1 MYLTETHRV
10 YKDNPYYKMLDDYCF
25 KGKNLYNNAMYH
37 IRQYYLYYRSLQ
49 DNKPIENLN
58 LPAYLLD
65 YMKDK
70 GSYIDYYKLDYLS
83 KQLNNSLTEDYK
95 SLPISSCSQ
104 GVLKQLNQNWQS
116 FFKSIKDFAKHPDK
130 YKGKPKLPK
139 YLDKNGRYLLILTNQ
154 NCKIKDGYITFPK
167 SFDNFKL
174 QTKVDNIKQVRVI
187 PKGNYYQIEVIYNK
201 IGKPLKE
208 DNNKYLSVDIGVNN
222 LAAITNNFNG
232 NQYLISGKP
241 LKSVNQYY
249 NKLVADYKSKA
260 KKYNGLD
267 ITKRIQ
273 SLTENRN
280 NFMKTY
286 MHKASKLLIDL
297 AISYDVGKIVIGYN
311 KDWKNEVN
319 IGQRNNQTFVSIPF
333 LTFVN
338 NVSYKG
344 KLNGIEVIITEE
356 SYTSGTSYLD
366 RELPIK
372 DNYNKSRRMH
382 RGLFKSNNGTLL
394 NSDVNGSY
402 QILKKVIGDYF
413 VKPISLKVLQVT

>member
-10 YKDNPYYKMLDDYCF
+10 YKDNSYYKMLDDYCF
-25 KGKNLYNNAMYH
+25 KAKNLYNNGMYH
-37 IRQYYLYYRSLQ
+37 IRQYYLYNKALQ
-49 DNKPIENLN
+49 DNKTVENLN
-58 LPAYLLD
+58 LSDYLLH

-70 GSYIDYYKLDYLS
+70 GSYIDYYKLDFLS
-83 KQLNNSLTEDYK
+83 KQLHNSLTDDYK

-130 YKGKPKLPK
+130 YKGKPKLPR

-154 NCKIKDGYITFPK
+154 NCKLKDGYVIFPK
-167 SFDNFKL
+167 SFNGFQL
-174 QTKVDNIKQVRVI
+174 QTKVDNVKQVRII
-187 PKGNYYQIEVIYNK
+187 PKGRYFQIEIIFEK
-201 IGKPLKE
+201 LEKSLRKE
-208 DNNKYLSVDIGVNN
+208 NNKYLSVDIGVNN

-232 NQYLISGKP
+232 NQYLISGKS

-260 KKYNGLD
+260 KLYNGLD
-267 ITKRIQ
+267 TTKRIQ

-280 NFMKTY
+280 NFIKTY

-297 AISYDVGKIVIGYN
+297 AISYDVSKIVIGYN

-319 IGQRNNQTFVSIPF
+319 IGKRNNQTFVSIPF

-338 NVSYKG
+338 YISYKA

-372 DNYNKSRRMH
+372 DNYNKNRRIH
-382 RGLFKSNNGTLL
+382 RGLFKSNSGILL

-413 VKPISLKVLQVT
+413 VRPTSIKVLQVT